1 MYKLKMGI
9 IGAGGIAQKR
19 HIPAFQKFQD
29 KVVLYA
35 IHDID
40 ESKARDVAREF
51 HIEKVFTNYEEM
63 FAEVDAVTIATPNK
77 FHAEISIAALQ
88 AGVHV
93 LCEKPMA
100 ITTEECKA
108 ITEAANLSGKVLSTA
123 YHYRF
128 MKEAQAAKKMI
139 QAGEIGEPYV
149 ARVQAIRRRKVP
161 GWGVF
166 TSKELQGGG
175 SVIDYGCHLLDLAL
189 WLMDDPEPIE
199 IVGSTYNY
207 VSKGVDQVNL
217 WGNFDASVFEVD
229 DHATA
234 YIKFANGA
242 SLLFET
248 SWAANIREEA
258 TVLSLSGT
266 QGGLDVFP
274 LVLNQAKHGM
284 LLNSEAVWMP
294 GEDTPDLQQ
303 AENFINSCLGL
314 VEPLVKPEEAMKV
327 SKIIEAIYQSSA
339 SGKVMSIK

>member
-19 HIPAFQKFQD
+19 HIPAFQTLQD

-35 IHDID
+35 IQDID
-40 ESKARDVAREF
+40 EMKARDVARQH
-51 HIEKVFTNYEEM
+51 HIEKVFTNYEDM

-108 ITEAANLSGKVLSTA
+108 ITNAAELSGKVLSIA

-274 LVLNQAKHGM
+274 LILNQAKHGM

-294 GEDTPDLQQ
+294 GKDTPDLQQ
-303 AENFINSCLGL
+303 AENFIDSCLGFA
-314 VEPLVKPEEAMKV
+314 EPLVKPSEAMKV
-327 SKIIEAIYQSSA
+327 SKIIEAIYHSSA
-339 SGKVMSIK
+339 SGKVMSIN

>member
-35 IHDID
+35 IQDID
-40 ESKARDVAREF
+40 EMKAREVAREF

-100 ITTEECKA
+100 ITTEECLA
-108 ITEAANLSGKVLSTA
+108 ITEAANISGKVLSTA

-314 VEPLVKPEEAMKV
+314 AEPLVKPSEAMKV
-327 SKIIEAIYQSSA
+327 SKIIEAIYRSSA
-339 SGKVMSIK
+339 SGKVMSIN

>member
-1 MYKLKMGI
+1 
-9 IGAGGIAQKR
+9 
-19 HIPAFQKFQD
+19 
-29 KVVLYA
+29 
-35 IHDID
+35 
-40 ESKARDVAREF
+40 VAREF

-100 ITTEECKA
+100 ITTEECLA
-108 ITEAANLSGKVLSTA
+108 ITEAANISGKVLSTA

-303 AENFINSCLGL
+303 AENFINSCMGL
-314 VEPLVKPEEAMKV
+314 AEPLVKPSEAMKV

-339 SGKVMSIK
+339 SGKVISIN

>member
-35 IHDID
+35 IQDID
-40 ESKARDVAREF
+40 EMKAREVAREF

-100 ITTEECKA
+100 ITTEECLA
-108 ITEAANLSGKVLSTA
+108 ITEAANISGKVLSTA

-314 VEPLVKPEEAMKV
+314 GQPLVKPWEAMKV
-327 SKIIEAIYQSSA
+327 SKISEPIYQSSA
-339 SGKVMSIK
+339 SGKVMSIN

>member
-40 ESKARDVAREF
+40 EMKAREVAREF

-108 ITEAANLSGKVLSTA
+108 ITEAANISGKVLSTA

-303 AENFINSCLGL
+303 AENFIDSCLGL
-314 VEPLVKPEEAMKV
+314 VEPLVKPSEAMKV

-339 SGKVMSIK
+339 SGKVMSIN

>member
-35 IHDID
+35 IQDID
-40 ESKARDVAREF
+40 ELKAREVAREY

-108 ITEAANLSGKVLSTA
+108 ITEAANLSGKVLSIA

-128 MKEAQAAKKMI
+128 MKEAQAAKKII

-274 LVLNQAKHGM
+274 LILNQAKHGM

-303 AENFINSCLGL
+303 AVNFIDSCLGFA
-314 VEPLVKPEEAMKV
+314 EPLVKPSEAMKV
-327 SKIIEAIYQSSA
+327 SKIIEAIYRSSA
-339 SGKVMSIK
+339 SGKVMSIN